1 MQYCD
6 TNIHSAPLPFLNTLP
21 GRWLQFALGILG
33 LGFGIALMV
42 RAEIGLG
49 PWDVLHQGVSRQTGI
64 PMGQSAILVGLLIM
78 LLWLPLRQRPG
89 IGTVLNIIFVGL
101 LTDLLLALLP
111 PLSSDIVPAGWLLPT
126 QLVQMTAGIV
136 VLGCGAGLYIL
147 AGLGTG
153 PRDGVMMGLV
163 ERTGWSVRLIRTLI
177 ELVALA
183 VGWLLGGSVGLG
195 TVMFAVGIGP
205 VIQYT
210 LRVVRRW
217 KGQPMPA
224 SAPQQ
229 EMSS

>member
-1 MQYCD
+1 MQYYE
-6 TNIHSAPLPFLNTLP
+6 TKVQPVPVPFLNTLS

-33 LGFGIALMV
+33 LGIGIALMV

-111 PLSSDIVPAGWLLPT
+111 PLSTDIVPAGWLLPA
-126 QLVQMTAGIV
+126 QLAQMTTGIV

-163 ERTGWSVRLIRTLI
+163 EHTGWSVRLIRTLI
-177 ELVALA
+177 ELTALA
-183 VGWLLGGSVGLG
+183 MGWLLGGSVGLG

-210 LRVVRRW
+210 LRVVQYW
-217 KGQPMPA
+217 KGQPAPA
-224 SAPQQ
+224 TTPH
-229 EMSS
+229 EELP